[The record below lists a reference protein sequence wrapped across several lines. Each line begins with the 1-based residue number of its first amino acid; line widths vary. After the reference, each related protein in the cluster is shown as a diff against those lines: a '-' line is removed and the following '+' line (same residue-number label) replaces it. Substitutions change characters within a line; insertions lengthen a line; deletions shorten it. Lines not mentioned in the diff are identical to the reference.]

1 MKLDYN
7 FIKQIL
13 LVMEGCESHEIECFK
28 LMQSIGVMDDKRII
42 NENSIEKFIGH
53 VKIFS

>member
-13 LVMEGCESHEIECFK
+13 LVMEEYDSHEIECNE
-28 LMQSIGVMDDKRII
+28 LMQTVGVIDNKRLLMK
-42 NENSIEKFIGH
+42 S
-53 VKIFS
+53 